1 MRGKLVWAL
10 LAFFAIAA
18 LARGQAPVFGP
29 EFQVNTTTT
38 SYQYA
43 PSVANIG
50 PASNFVVVWSS
61 DGQDGSQT
69 GAVGRLFNAAG
80 TPLGGEFAINVSTTG
95 YQDRVLVG
103 SNAAGNFVVAWTEF
117 VSYDASYE
125 IRARRFDSSGTPQGG
140 DIVVNTWTTGTQVY
154 SPVAMD
160 SAGNFVVV
168 WNSAPDF
175 LTGQTPQDG
184 SGSGIFAR
192 RFDANGNPLS
202 AEFQVNQYTTGS
214 QYSPRIAMNPA
225 GDFIIVW
232 TSEHQDAQASS
243 IMARRYDNVGA
254 PLGGEF
260 RVNTQEANFQQE
272 PDVALDPAGRAIVV
286 WQSNEQDG
294 SEMGVYG
301 QRFDASGN
309 KLGPEF
315 NVNAF
320 TPSDQ
325 WRPRVVAGFGSS
337 DPGEFA
343 VIWHSEAEDGS
354 DAGVYAQHFDE
365 TGRRSSLELRV
376 NEFTAGFQGYPAI
389 AAQPNGQFVAA
400 WQSEGND
407 GSDLGIAARLAGVPR
422 AELNLVDV
430 PHVPGAT
437 GPSGASN
444 QNGVLEVGE
453 EVNYETSF
461 RNWTPDPMTLTGT
474 ASNWRGPLS
483 LSYDITDTT
492 SAYGTIPGPAGIA
505 DCFQATGDCYLF
517 SLGGT
522 RPAVQHVDTAFD
534 ETLSYNGFIRTA
546 ALHVGGSF
554 ADVPSNNLFYPFIE
568 NLFHNG
574 VTGGCAGG
582 GYCPLNNVTRAQMA
596 VFLLKARW
604 GAVFLPPPA
613 TGTLFPDVPASNP
626 FARWI
631 EELSREQVTG
641 GCGGGLYCPDNPVTR
656 QQMAVF
662 LIKTFEGPAYVPQVC
677 GGDFD
682 DVPCPS
688 QFADWIEDLYGRG
701 ITGGCGPDLYCPLNS
716 VLRQQMAAFLVKTF
730 GLALY

>member
-1 MRGKLVWAL
+1 MSRKLIWAS
-10 LAFFAIAA
+10 LALIAVA
-18 LARGQAPVFGP
+18 SLARGQAPVFGP

-43 PSVANIG
+43 PSVANVG
-50 PASNFVVVWSS
+50 PTSNFVVVWSS
-61 DGQDGSQT
+61 DGQDGDHT
-69 GAVGRLFNAAG
+69 GAVGRLFDAAG
-80 TPLGGEFAINVSTTG
+80 TPLAGEFAVNVSTTG

-125 IRARRFDSSGTPQGG
+125 IRARRFNSSGTPQGG
-140 DIVVNTWTTGTQVY
+140 DILVNTYTTGSQGA

-168 WNSAPDF
+168 WSSAPDF
-175 LTGQTPQDG
+175 LTTQPPQDG

-202 AEFQVNQYTTGS
+202 VEFQVNQYTTGN
-214 QYSPRIAMNPA
+214 QYSPRIAMNP
-225 GDFIIVW
+225 GGEFIVVW
-232 TSEHQDAQASS
+232 TSDHQDAQSSS
-243 IMARRYDNVGA
+243 IVARRYDNAGA

-260 RVNTQEANFQQE
+260 RVNTHEANFQQE

-286 WQSNEQDG
+286 WQSNQQDG

-320 TPSDQ
+320 TFSHQ
-325 WRPRVVAGFGSS
+325 ARPRVVAGFGGS

-343 VIWHSEAEDGS
+343 VIWHSAGEDGS
-354 DAGVYAQHFDE
+354 DVGVYAQHFDL

-376 NEFTAGFQGYPAI
+376 NNFTAGFQGYPAL
-389 AAQPNGQFVAA
+389 AAQPDGQFVAV
-400 WQSEGND
+400 WQSEGTD

-422 AELNLVDV
+422 VESALVD
-430 PHVPGAT
+430 HQHFGARE
-437 GPSGASN
+437 GNSN
-444 QNGVLEVGE
+444 LNDVLEVGE
-453 EVNYETSF
+453 DVNVEYGF
-461 RNWTPDPMTLTGT
+461 RNWTPNPMTLTGT
-474 ASNWRGPLS
+474 ASNFRGPLS
-483 LSYDITDTT
+483 LIYSIPDS
-492 SAYGTIPGPAGIA
+492 SADWGTIGSAGNA
-505 DCFQATGDCYLF
+505 DCFQATGDCYRF
-517 SLGGT
+517 SLTGT
-522 RPAVQHVDTAFD
+522 RPAVQHIDTAFD
-534 ETLSYNGFIRTA
+534 ETLSYNGFTRTA

-554 ADVPSNNLFYPFIE
+554 PDVPTNNLFYPFVE
-568 NLFHNG
+568 NLLHNG

-582 GYCPLNNVTRAQMA
+582 GYCPGSNVTRAQMA

-604 GAVFLPPPA
+604 GAVFLPPSA
-613 TGTLFPDVPASNP
+613 TGSVFPDVPVSNP

-631 EELSREQVTG
+631 EELSREGVTG

-662 LIKTFEGPAYVPQVC
+662 LLKTLQGPFYAPDPC

-688 QFADWIEDLYGRG
+688 QFADWIEDLAGRS
-701 ITGGCGPDLYCPLNS
+701 ITGGCSVTPPLYCPLNS

-730 GLALY
+730 GLQLY